1 MTRLAVAVLLVLA
14 LLVLATLPPRAIPV
28 DQTKGEQRLVRGVMH
43 VHTRRSDGSGTVA
56 DVAAAA
62 ARSGLQFV
70 VVTDHGDGMREP
82 DPPAYMDGVLVID
95 AVEVTTTD
103 GHVLGLGHGRA
114 PYRLAGAGAD
124 VVEDINR
131 LGGFAI
137 AAHVDSA
144 KPSLTWRAWD
154 AALTGFEWL
163 NADSEWRDESRWS
176 LAGLLLPY
184 VIRPAGALAR
194 MLDRPELT
202 LSRWDDFSRDRRL
215 LSVAAADAHARMGGG
230 EDDDARWWQL
240 SLPLPG
246 YASLFQTFSL
256 SLTGVALTGR
266 PVEDADLVLGALERG
281 HSFTVV
287 DALAGPAYLDFVAT
301 SGLNVAIGGDALPL
315 AGPVRVQAR
324 IAGPPGAR
332 ITLIRDGVPVSGVEG
347 TSLDREFPQEAA
359 VYRVEVGLP
368 AAPGAPPVPWV
379 LSNPIFA
386 GRGAEWGRPP
396 VSGSVGAPVP
406 AERVTRTPQPDNWT
420 VEHSTPSEAA
430 VDVVTAGPA
439 RKETLFRYA
448 LSGPESAGPFAAAVL
463 PVEGLAGAGAV
474 QLHLRADKPMR
485 VSVELRVAGPNGDER
500 WRRSAYLDGTSRT
513 VTLQPGHVRPL
524 TTGQTARPEM
534 AGVRSVLVVVDTV
547 NTPSGSAGRIWIES
561 VEVLAQAAPPER
573 R

>member
-1 MTRLAVAVLLVLA
+1 M
-14 LLVLATLPPRAIPV
+14 
-28 DQTKGEQRLVRGVMH
+28 
-43 VHTRRSDGSGTVA
+43 HTRRSDGSGTVA

-70 VVTDHGDGMREP
+70 VVTDHGDNMREP

-103 GHVLGLGHGRA
+103 GHVLGLGLGRA

-202 LSRWDDFSRDRRL
+202 LSRWDALSRDRRL
-215 LSVAAADAHARMGGG
+215 VSLAAADAHARMGGG
-230 EDDDARWWQL
+230 EDDDARWWRQL

-266 PVEDADLVLGALERG
+266 PVEDADLVLGALEQG

-315 AGPVRVQAR
+315 AGPVRIQAR

-332 ITLIRDGVPVSGVEG
+332 ITLIRDGVPVAGVEG

-368 AAPGAPPVPWV
+368 AAPGSPPVPWV
-379 LSNPIFA
+379 LSNPIFV
-386 GRGAEWGRPP
+386 GRGVGWGPPP

-406 AERVTRTPQPDNWT
+406 AERVMRTPQPENWT
-420 VEHSTPSEAA
+420 VEHSTLSEAV
-430 VDVVTAGPA
+430 VDGVATGPA

-474 QLHLRADKPMR
+474 QVHLRADKPMR

-500 WRRSAYLDGTSRT
+500 WRRSAYLDGTSST
-513 VTLQPGHVRPL
+513 VMLQPGQLQPL
-524 TTGQTARPEM
+524 TTGQVSRSEM

-561 VEVLAQAAPPER
+561 VEVLAQAAPPGR